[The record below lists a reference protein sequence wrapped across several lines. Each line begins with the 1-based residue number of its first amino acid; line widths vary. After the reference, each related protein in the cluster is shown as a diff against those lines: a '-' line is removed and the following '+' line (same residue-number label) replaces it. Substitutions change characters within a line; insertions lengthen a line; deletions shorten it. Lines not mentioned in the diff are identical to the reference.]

1 MAPESATTIDAP
13 GARSPSGRLGHQAEL
28 DTLFE
33 LEPEVLRQLLRKAA
47 ALAETGRT
55 EQAERLL
62 RDLASFVPRD
72 PSIPWMLGEL
82 RLQRGQAQLA
92 LEALG
97 EAIARLGSDAGD
109 FLTQLIYLGRA
120 RALILLGAHGLA
132 EADLMRVT
140 EGQDPEL
147 ARYAYTA
154 LEAAR
159 RSRT

>member
-1 MAPESATTIDAP
+1 MAPEPAATIDHP
-13 GARSPSGRLGHQAEL
+13 SARSPCSHLGHRDAP
-28 DTLFE
+28 DTLFQ
-33 LEPEVLRQLLRKAA
+33 LEPKVLRQLLRKAA

-62 RDLASFVPRD
+62 LDLASFVPLD

-97 EAIARLGSDAGD
+97 EAIARLGFGAGD
-109 FLTQLIYLGRA
+109 FLVQLIYLGRA